1 MKLSIL
7 LFHLLASIIIN
18 FSFAILIHYLI
29 TNDSPDSTN
38 QLLSY
43 DPCVANRRM
52 NMKQHTIT
60 WHVDDIKSSHEDTK
74 VNDQFEKW
82 LQKTYGEDGIG
93 KVKSSRGKRHDYLA
107 IILDFSTPGV
117 LGLDMTDHVKRIIKD
132 FEYELGEE
140 TQPWNDKLFRVD
152 ETSKRLDDERSSVF
166 HTFTMKL
173 MFVSKQAR
181 QDIQPGVA
189 FLATRTGC
197 STEQDWN
204 KLVRILSF
212 LKKTQNQ
219 IMRLEA
225 DDTQTLKWY
234 VDAAFAVHP
243 DYKSHTGAI
252 LTLGKGAVTSVSTKQ
267 KVNTRSSTESEL
279 VGVDDVVAKILWTKQ
294 FMEAQGFKVK
304 LNIVYRDNTS
314 SMKLEQN
321 GKSSSGKRT
330 RHFNNKYF
338 YITDLIKRNEMKI
351 EYCPTD
357 KMWADYMTKPLMGS
371 KFKSFWKWIMNS
383 E

>member
-1 MKLSIL
+1 
-7 LFHLLASIIIN
+7 
-18 FSFAILIHYLI
+18 
-29 TNDSPDSTN
+29 
-38 QLLSY
+38 
-43 DPCVANRRM
+43 
-52 NMKQHTIT
+52 
-60 WHVDDIKSSHEDTK
+60 
-74 VNDQFEKW
+74 
-82 LQKTYGEDGIG
+82 
-93 KVKSSRGKRHDYLA
+93 
-107 IILDFSTPGV
+107 
-117 LGLDMTDHVKRIIKD
+117 
-132 FEYELGEE
+132 
-140 TQPWNDKLFRVD
+140 
-152 ETSKRLDDERSSVF
+152 
-166 HTFTMKL
+166 
-173 MFVSKQAR
+173 
-181 QDIQPGVA
+181 
-189 FLATRTGC
+189 
-197 STEQDWN
+197 
-204 KLVRILSF
+204 
-212 LKKTQNQ
+212 
-219 IMRLEA
+219 
-225 DDTQTLKWY
+225 
-234 VDAAFAVHP
+234 VHP

-330 RHFNNKYF
+330 RHFNIKYF